1 MRWFA
6 LGLAVLMASLGG
18 GLLWMANRPPDGA
31 YIEPATRHDPTAKA
45 ASDAAR
51 LRLAVAPDFELAQ
64 VGGGRTGLSE
74 LHSAKPLVLAFIKHT
89 CPCSIEAEPVFTA
102 FAKRWSDVVNFAGV
116 IDCEG
121 DEARLYAESNL
132 VDYALLQDASLRT
145 MTAYKAETSLHVV
158 VIGTDGRVVQVWP
171 GYSKQ
176 MLGELGQVLANETKM
191 RPRSFDAKL
200 APERLTAGCMFEPA
214 KP

>member
-6 LGLAVLMASLGG
+6 LALGVLMASLGG
-18 GLLWMANRPPDGA
+18 GLIWMATRPPDGA
-31 YIEPATRHDPTAKA
+31 YLEPVTRHDPTAKA
-45 ASDAAR
+45 VGDAAR
-51 LRLAVAPDFELAQ
+51 LKLAVAPDFELMQ
-64 VGGGRTGLSE
+64 VGGGPVRLSE
-74 LHSAKPLVLAFIKHT
+74 LHGGKPLVLAFIKHT

-102 FAKRWSDVVNFAGV
+102 FAKRWSDVANFVGV

-132 VDYALLQDASLRT
+132 VAYALLQDASLRT
-145 MTAYKAETSLHVV
+145 MTAYQAETSLHVV

-176 MLGELGQVLANETKM
+176 MLGELGQVLAKETKT

-200 APERLTAGCMFEPA
+200 APERLTAGCVFDQPHL
-214 KP
+214 